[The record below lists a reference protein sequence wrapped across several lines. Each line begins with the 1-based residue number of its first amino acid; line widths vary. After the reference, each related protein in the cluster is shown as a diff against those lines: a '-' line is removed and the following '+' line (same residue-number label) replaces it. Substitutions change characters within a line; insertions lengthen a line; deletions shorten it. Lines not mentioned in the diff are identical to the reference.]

1 MDYPTDGGRT
11 LSRQVVNESSV
22 GSFGLERVTLP
33 NGRIVTLAI
42 LKHPG
47 AAAIV
52 PFLDD
57 DTIVM
62 LRQYRHAAGGVI
74 WEVPAGKLDPG
85 EQPEACAR
93 RELGEETGYR
103 AGQLELLGKTHTTPG
118 FSDEVIYLFEAH
130 DLESGKRRVEGN
142 EVIETYPLKLERV
155 LEMVDRGEITDA
167 KTIAALFHVARRA
180 RR

>member
-1 MDYPTDGGRT
+1 MGIPTDGGRT

-22 GSFGLERVTLP
+22 GSFGIERVALP
-33 NGRIVTLAI
+33 NGRTAELAI

-47 AAAIV
+47 AAAVV

-62 LRQYRHAAGGVI
+62 LRQYRHAAGGTI
-74 WEVPAGKLDPG
+74 WEAPAGKLDPG
-85 EQPEACAR
+85 ERPEACAL
-93 RELGEETGYR
+93 RELEEETGYR
-103 AGQLELLGKTHTTPG
+103 AGRLELLGKIHTTPG
-118 FSDEVIYLFEAH
+118 FSDEVIYLFVAR
-130 DLESGKRRVEGN
+130 DLEGGERRLAGN
-142 EVIETYPLKLERV
+142 EVIETHPVALEQA
-155 LEMVDRGEITDA
+155 LDMVDRGEITDA